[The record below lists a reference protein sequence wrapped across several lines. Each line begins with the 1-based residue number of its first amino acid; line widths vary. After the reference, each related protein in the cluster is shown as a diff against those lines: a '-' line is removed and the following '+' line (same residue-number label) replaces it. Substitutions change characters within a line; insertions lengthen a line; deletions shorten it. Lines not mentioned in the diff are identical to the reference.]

1 MFSTIQQP
9 FDKHSTKTGKDNRI
23 AITGAVFII
32 GFGVFDVIK
41 FSMYVMFNSKY
52 ILIILV

>member
-1 MFSTIQQP
+1 M
-9 FDKHSTKTGKDNRI
+9 
-23 AITGAVFII
+23 GAVFII
-32 GFGVFDVIK
+32 AFDVFDVNK